1 MKAKII
7 KNSVT
12 EELSFENS
20 STALIPNFIFYF
32 LVLFLLSLPNL
43 VFSGYGWFDTL
54 HIMKWSCTMVPIAL
68 ISIIGG
74 FTLLIFGSKRT
85 NFKIDFFGWIWLLML
100 GYISIQPLWV
110 NIMSWSTYIKEWLF
124 FASLFALYI
133 FCYNLFKDNKYHR
146 LVLWLAN
153 INAAINIV
161 FAELLIR
168 DMNAPFKFIMNV
180 PGNYIGNTG
189 QQEMF
194 GLWMAMAVMNGV
206 YLNTLYY
213 CDKSLSKSDK
223 WLKYANILLLAF
235 NAWGMWN
242 STTRAGV
249 LSLLTGTIIISLIFN
264 SAKDKVRLKR
274 VGQAV
279 IIVFLVLGL
288 NISVGKFG
296 LSRAYSL
303 MNKTMDMFLNPGTF
317 GKRDGI
323 WKTSLSMIREHPIKG
338 VGIGHYKWNYLDAQ
352 RHALKRYPKL
362 EWQFTYWAHSEYLQ
376 WFAEFGLFGAIL
388 LLSLGLWW
396 ICSFIRSLL
405 TKKSLSLESTWA
417 ISMLF
422 LIWFDAL
429 FSRPFHR
436 IENAVWL
443 AFAFA
448 IANREILPV
457 SFSWSEIRHSYLYRA
472 FGVLVLVS
480 SFAGLAFLGT
490 GLIGDK
496 YLRAATQTQEEKL
509 QRYRIDQALKMPM
522 ERDIAQEQ
530 LAYHFIAVASATH
543 KVVDWSKAIDQLYFT
558 FTIRPQAKQL
568 NELLSL
574 TRQTKDTNLL
584 SKLLIYMPLIK
595 TGSTSNSVPVSS
607 KSADSAK

>member
-1 MKAKII
+1 MKAIKI
-7 KNSVT
+7 KNSVEKQSIT
-12 EELSFENS
+12 EETSVPLVPQF
-20 STALIPNFIFYF
+20 LFYF
-32 LVLFLLSLPNL
+32 LVIFLLSVPSLI
-43 VFSGYGWFDTL
+43 FSGYGWFDTL
-54 HIMKWSCTMVPIAL
+54 HIMKWTCAMVPISV

-74 FTLLIFGSKRT
+74 LTLLVFGSVRT
-85 NFKIDFFGWIWLLML
+85 NFKIDLFGWMWLLML
-100 GYISIQPLWV
+100 GYISAQPIWV
-110 NIMSWSTYIKEWLF
+110 RVMSWSTYVKEWLF

-133 FCYNLFKDNKYHR
+133 FCYDLFKNKKYHK

-153 INAAINIV
+153 INATLNVV

-168 DMNAPFKFIMNV
+168 NMNGPFKFIMNV

-194 GLWMAMAVMNGV
+194 GLWMAMAVMNSI
-206 YLNTLYY
+206 YLNTVYFS
-213 CDKSLSKSDK
+213 DKKSTKSDK
-223 WLKYANILLLAF
+223 WLKYSNILLLII

-264 SAKDKVRLKR
+264 SIRDKLRLKK

-279 IIVFLVLGL
+279 IIVVLVLGL
-288 NISVGKFG
+288 NIAVGKLG
-296 LSRAYSL
+296 LSRAYDL
-303 MNKTMDMFLNPGTF
+303 MNKTMDMFMNPGTF

-323 WKTSLSMIREHPIKG
+323 WKTSLSMIKEYPIKG
-338 VGIGHYKWNYLDAQ
+338 VGIGHYKWHYLEAQ
-352 RHALKRYPKL
+352 SFALAKYPNL

-376 WFAEFGLFGAIL
+376 WFAEFGLFGAL
-388 LLSLGLWW
+388 LLLVLGLWW
-396 ICSFIRSLL
+396 LCSFIKALL
-405 TKKSLSLESTWA
+405 AKKNLSLEATWA
-417 ISMLF
+417 ISMIF

-436 IENAVWL
+436 IEIAVWL

-448 IANREILPV
+448 IANREILPI
-457 SFSWSEIRHSYLYRA
+457 SFKWSEIRHSYVYRA
-472 FGVLVLVS
+472 FGLLIVVLS
-480 SFAGLAFLGT
+480 IAGLAFLGT

-496 YLRAATQTQEEKL
+496 YLRSATQTQNAEL

-522 ERDIAQEQ
+522 EKDEAQEQ
-530 LAYHFIAVASATH
+530 LAYHLIAVASATH
-543 KVVDWSKAIDQLYFT
+543 KNIDWSKAINQLYFA

-574 TRQTKDTNLL
+574 AQQTKNQALL
-584 SKLLIYMPLIK
+584 SKLLVYISPAPNN
-595 TGSTSNSVPVSS
+595 GTSRSIPAKI
-607 KSADSAK
+607 KSADNEQ